1 MPTPERRA
9 VIAAVIAAVI
19 VDVALLCLFAAT
31 GRRSHAEGVTPAGI
45 ADTAWPFVAGAAV
58 GWMLSRGWR
67 RPTAVVPTGV
77 TVWISTVAVG
87 MLLRRVTGAGTA
99 WSFVVVA
106 TVAAGLLILGWR
118 IVAVGVSRR
127 RRRSVP

>member
-9 VIAAVIAAVI
+9 VIGAVIVAVI

-45 ADTAWPFVAGAAV
+45 ADTVWPFVVGAAV

-67 RPTAVVPTGV
+67 RPAAVVPTGV
-77 TVWISTVAVG
+77 TVWIATVAVG

-99 WSFVVVA
+99 WSFVLVA
-106 TVAAGLLILGWR
+106 TVATGLLMLGWR
-118 IVAVGVSRR
+118 IVAAGVSRR

>member
-1 MPTPERRA
+1 VPTPERRA

-67 RPTAVVPTGV
+67 RPAAVVPTGV

>member
-1 MPTPERRA
+1 VPTPERRA

>member
-67 RPTAVVPTGV
+67 RPAAVVPTGV